1 MSRAETAAAFLRE
14 ARLAGRREPAIPEAC
29 APRNEDEA
37 KAVWQA
43 LHAMEDR
50 RIVGWKIGA
59 TAAAAQQAMGL
70 SGPFAGH
77 ICEGMVDEGAE
88 IEYRL
93 ADLLGPIYESE
104 YGFRLSADLPAR
116 AQPYSR
122 EEVEAAIGSLI
133 AGIELP
139 ERRLADNQPLGP
151 IGTIADHG
159 GTGRYIVAHEFEDW
173 RGIDCVDQEVSL
185 TFNGVEA
192 GRGTGRAMMGHPV
205 EAVRWLANHLS
216 GLGLGMTAGQFVTTG
231 SCTGVLPVPGPD
243 TLAVSDF
250 GPLGRVRVNFAG
262 S

>member
-14 ARLAGRREPAIPEAC
+14 ARLAGRREPAIPEGC
-29 APRNEDEA
+29 APRDEA
-37 KAVWQA
+37 EAGAVWQA

-50 RIVGWKIGA
+50 KILGWKIGA
-59 TAAAAQQAMGL
+59 TSAAAQQALGVA
-70 SGPFAGH
+70 GPFAGH

-88 IEYRL
+88 IDYRF

-104 YGFRLSADLPAR
+104 YGFRLLRRPAG
-116 AQPYSR
+116 APEPYSR

-133 AGIELP
+133 AGIEIP
-139 ERRLADNQPLGP
+139 ERRLADGHPHGALGS
-151 IGTIADHG
+151 IADHG
-159 GTGRYIVAHEFEDW
+159 GTGRYIAAREFEDW
-173 RGIDCVDQEVSL
+173 RGIDCVDREVVL

-216 GLGLGMTAGQFVTTG
+216 GLGLGLAAGQFVTTG

-250 GPLGRVRVNFAG
+250 GPLGLVRVNFAG

>member
-14 ARLAGRREPAIPEAC
+14 ARLSGRREPAIPGDC
-29 APRNEDEA
+29 APRDEA
-37 KAVWQA
+37 EAQAVWQA
-43 LHAMEDR
+43 LYAMEDR
-50 RIVGWKIGA
+50 RIIGWKIGA
-59 TAAAAQQAMGL
+59 TSSAAQQALGV

-88 IEYRL
+88 IDYRF

-116 AQPYSR
+116 ATPYSR
-122 EEVEAAIGSLI
+122 GEVEAAIGSLI
-133 AGIELP
+133 AGIEIP
-139 ERRLADNQPLGP
+139 ERRLADGHPHGALGS
-151 IGTIADHG
+151 IADHG
-159 GTGRYIVAHEFEDW
+159 GTGRYILAREFEDW
-173 RGIDCVDQEVSL
+173 RDIDCVDQEVSL
-185 TFNGVEA
+185 TFNGAEA

-250 GPLGRVRVNFAG
+250 GPLGLVRVRFAG

>member
-1 MSRAETAAAFLRE
+1 MSRAEAAAAFLRE

-29 APRNEDEA
+29 APRDEAEA

-50 RIVGWKIGA
+50 NVIGWKIGA
-59 TAAAAQQAMGL
+59 TATAAQQAMGL

-116 AQPYSR
+116 GRPYSR

-139 ERRLADNQPLGP
+139 ERRLADDHPHGALGSM
-151 IGTIADHG
+151 ADHG

-216 GLGLGMTAGQFVTTG
+216 GMGLGMTAGQFVTTG

-243 TLAVSDF
+243 TVAVSDF
-250 GPLGRVRVNFAG
+250 GPLGLVRVRFAG
-262 S
+262 L

>member
-1 MSRAETAAAFLRE
+1 MSKAETAAAFLRE
-14 ARLAGRREPAIPEAC
+14 ARLAGRREPAIPDAC
-29 APRNEDEA
+29 APGNEAEA
-37 KAVWQA
+37 EAVWRA

-50 RIVGWKIGA
+50 TILGWKIGA
-59 TAAAAQQAMGL
+59 TATAAQQALGV
-70 SGPFAGH
+70 SGPFIGH

-88 IEYRL
+88 IDYRF

-104 YGFRLSADLPAR
+104 YGFRLAADLPAR
-116 AQPYSR
+116 AEVYSR

-133 AGIELP
+133 AGIEIP
-139 ERRLADNQPLGP
+139 ERRLADDHPHGALGS
-151 IGTIADHG
+151 IADHG

-173 RGIDCVDQEVSL
+173 RGIDCVDEEVSL
-185 TFNGVEA
+185 TFNGEEV
-192 GRGTGRAMMGHPV
+192 GRGVGRAMMGHPV

-216 GLGLGMTAGQFVTTG
+216 GLGLGLGAGQFVTTG

-250 GPLGRVRVNFAG
+250 GPLGLVRVRFAG

>member
-29 APRNEDEA
+29 APRDEDEA

-43 LHAMEDR
+43 LHAIEDR

-59 TAAAAQQAMGL
+59 TATAAQQAMGL

-88 IEYRL
+88 IDYRF

-116 AQPYSR
+116 AEPYSR

-139 ERRLADNQPLGP
+139 ERRLADDQPLGP
-151 IGTIADHG
+151 IGHHRRPWRHRALRRRARIRGLARYRLCGPG
-159 GTGRYIVAHEFEDW
+159 GEPDLQRRGGGARYRPGDD
-173 RGIDCVDQEVSL
+173 GPP
-185 TFNGVEA
+185 
-192 GRGTGRAMMGHPV
+192 GRGSA
-205 EAVRWLANHLS
+205 LARQPS
-216 GLGLGMTAGQFVTTG
+216 
-231 SCTGVLPVPGPD
+231 LPA
-243 TLAVSDF
+243 LASV
-250 GPLGRVRVNFAG
+250 
-262 S
+262 